1 MDADQVRTVRRFNR
15 TVTRRVGALDD
26 SFLGRG
32 RPLSEARLLFEIGS
46 AGADARD
53 LRERLALDSGYL
65 SRLLRSLERQGLVAS
80 CRAAHDARVTASS
93 LTDAGHA
100 ELAELDRLSDDFA
113 RSLLQAL
120 DAPQRARL
128 VAAMAD
134 VERLMRAAAVEIA
147 VVPARSDDARWCI
160 EQYFHE
166 LGERFAGGF
175 DHAITLAAG
184 PGAFAPPGC
193 FLVARLDGRAIGCGG
208 LKVIDDQIGEVK
220 RMWVAPSARGLGLG
234 RRILAAVEERAREA
248 GLRTLRLETNES
260 LTEAI
265 AMYRKGGY
273 REVPA
278 FNDEPYAHHWF
289 AKTDLQSL
297 AGRPM
302 PARSR

>member
-1 MDADQVRTVRRFNR
+1 MDAHQVRMVRRFNR

-80 CRAAHDARVTASS
+80 RRAERDARVTTVS
-93 LTDAGHA
+93 LTDAGRA
-100 ELAELDRLSDDFA
+100 ELSQIDHLADDFA
-113 RSLLQAL
+113 TSLLHAL
-120 DAPQRARL
+120 DAEQRARL

-134 VERLMRAAAVEIA
+134 VERLMRAAAVAILESR
-147 VVPARSDDARWCI
+147 ARSADAQWCI
-160 EQYFHE
+160 AQYFAE

-175 DHAITLAAG
+175 DPAITKAAG
-184 PGAFAPPGC
+184 PDEFTPPRGW
-193 FLVARLDGRAIGCGG
+193 FFVARLDGRAVGCGG
-208 LKVIDDQIGEVK
+208 LRTMGDGIGEVK
-220 RMWVAPSARGLGLG
+220 RMWVDRDARGLGIG
-234 RRILAAVEERAREA
+234 RRLLDVIEARASQS
-248 GLRTLRLETNES
+248 GLHTLRLETNAS

-265 AMYRKGGY
+265 AMYRARGY

-278 FNDEPYAHHWF
+278 FNAEPYAHHWF
-289 AKTDLQSL
+289 AKDLVS
-297 AGRPM
+297 
-302 PARSR
+302 

>member
-1 MDADQVRTVRRFNR
+1 MDADQVQTVRHFNR

-80 CRAAHDARVTASS
+80 QRAVHDARVTTAS
-93 LTDAGHA
+93 LTDAGRA
-100 ELAELDRLSDDFA
+100 ELAEIDRLADDFA
-113 RSLLQAL
+113 ASLLRAL
-120 DAPQRARL
+120 DTPQRARL

-134 VERLMRAAAVEIA
+134 VERLMRAAAVAIVE
-147 VVPARSDDARWCI
+147 VPARSEDAQWCI
-160 EQYFHE
+160 AQYFAE

-184 PGAFAPPGC
+184 PDAFEPPGC
-193 FLVARLDGRAIGCGG
+193 FLVARLDGRAIGCAG
-208 LKVIDDQIGEVK
+208 LKVIDERIGEVK

-234 RRILAAVEERAREA
+234 RRLLAAIEERAQQG
-248 GLRTLRLETNES
+248 GLRTLRLETNGS

-265 AMYRKGGY
+265 ALYRKTGY
-273 REVPA
+273 HEVPA
-278 FNDEPYAHHWF
+278 FNTEPYAHHWF
-289 AKTDLQSL
+289 AKTDLHS
-297 AGRPM
+297 
-302 PARSR
+302 